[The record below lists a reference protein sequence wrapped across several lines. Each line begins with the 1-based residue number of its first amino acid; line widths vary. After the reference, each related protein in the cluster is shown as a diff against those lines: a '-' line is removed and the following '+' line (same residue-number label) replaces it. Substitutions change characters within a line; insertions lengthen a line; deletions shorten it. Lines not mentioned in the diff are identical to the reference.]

1 MKLKLIALTLALA
14 AAGQAHAAGT
24 VDFTS
29 GDGNLFLSVWDPVA
43 QTSYSRDLGIDLN
56 TFAPNATVNT
66 APTFSSQYETAGY
79 TQSFTADAL
88 LQQYLS
94 TANQANLVWN
104 IGAGDITDGGAT
116 KNGNRF
122 LSTSTSDYSAVSSQT
137 NSKLGHFYVSNNV
150 AGSIATTLA
159 QSGTLSLTATPAAGY
174 NYAGDST
181 YGNNWNT
188 QTTGWLNTAALG
200 SSSNFY
206 FLTPSGSAVFNSKS
220 MVHQFGYTDAQG
232 QFEAASWTL
241 GGNGTLTYSVPT
253 APVPEPESWAML
265 GVGLGLLG
273 LRLRR
278 RA

>member
-56 TFAPNATVNT
+56 SFAPNATVNT
-66 APTFSSQYETAGY
+66 APTFNSQYETAGY
-79 TQSFTADAL
+79 TQSFTADAT

-94 TANQANLVWN
+94 TANAANLMWN
-104 IGAGDITDGGAT
+104 IGAGDTTGLG
-116 KNGNRF
+116 KNAVRF
-122 LSTSTSDYSAVSSQT
+122 LSTSTAAYSTVSTQLNT
-137 NSKLGHFYVSNNV
+137 QINSITNNV
-150 AGSIATTLA
+150 PKAIGGTLA
-159 QSGTLSLTATPAAGY
+159 ATGKSSLTATPADGY

-181 YGNNWNT
+181 YSYNWGGHTSGWGNTN
-188 QTTGWLNTAALG
+188 ALG
-200 SSSNFY
+200 GSSNFY
-206 FLTPSGSAVFNSKS
+206 FMTPSSSSNLPSVKAL
-220 MVHQFGYTDAQG
+220 VHQFGYTDAQG
-232 QFEAASWTL
+232 QFEAATWTL
-241 GGNGTLTYSVPT
+241 GANGTLTYSVPT
-253 APVPEPESWAML
+253 APVPEPETWAML